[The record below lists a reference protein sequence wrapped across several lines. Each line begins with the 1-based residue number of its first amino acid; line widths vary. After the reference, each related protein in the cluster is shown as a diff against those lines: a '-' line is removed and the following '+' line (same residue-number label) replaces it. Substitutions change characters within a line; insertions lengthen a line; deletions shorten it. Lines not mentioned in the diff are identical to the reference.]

1 MKTIFTT
8 LLILISFHNTCAQY
22 TNVRISNTSSNNP
35 EEVSI
40 AINPYNPLQLA
51 AGANINYFYYSTNAG
66 QSWTQGQLNST
77 FGVWGDPSLVFDSSG
92 NLYFGHLSNPSS
104 PGYWIDRIV
113 VQKSTNGGVSYNN
126 GVGVGFNP
134 PLHAQDK
141 EWLVADITRSPF
153 RNNIYMSWT
162 EFDDYGSSLPSD
174 SSRILFSR
182 STDGGN
188 SWSQP
193 LRVSDDAGNCV
204 DSDSTM
210 EGAVP
215 AVGPNGE
222 IFIAWSGPQG
232 IYFDKS
238 TDGGISFGRDSFVT
252 TQPGGWDYNVPGIY
266 RCNGLPITACDIS
279 SSAHR
284 GTIYINWTD
293 QRNGENNT
301 DVFLIKST
309 DSGNSWSA
317 VKKVNT
323 DTAARQQFLT
333 WMTVDP
339 ITGYVYIVFYDRRNY
354 NSSAVTTDVF
364 VAKSM
369 DGGATFSNFKVSQ
382 NSFTPNASVFFGDYI
397 NIVAFNKKIY
407 PIWMRL
413 DGNNLSVW
421 TALLNDS
428 AIVPVQE
435 FVQQKNKFSLA
446 YNYPNPFN
454 PLTTIHYTLFTSAL
468 VSLKVYNILGQ
479 EVATLLNNEAMG
491 EGMHEVQ
498 FDASGLPSGV
508 YFYRMQ
514 AGEFSATKKLLL
526 MK

>member
-1 MKTIFTT
+1 MKTIYTT
-8 LLILISFHNTCAQY
+8 LLLLCSLHIAFTQF

-40 AINPYNPLQLA
+40 AINPMNPMQLA

-66 QSWTQGQLNST
+66 QSWTQGQLTSS
-77 FGVWGDPSLVFDSSG
+77 FGVWGDPCLVFDSTG
-92 NLYFGHLSNPSS
+92 NLYFAHLSNPPT

-134 PLHAQDK
+134 PAHAQDK
-141 EWLVADITRSPF
+141 EWLAVDMTRSQF
-153 RNNIYMSWT
+153 RNNVYMSWT
-162 EFDDYGSSLPSD
+162 EFDDYGSSLATD

-182 STDGGN
+182 TTDAGN
-188 SWSQP
+188 SWSSP
-193 LRVSDDAGNCV
+193 VRVSDDAGNCI

-222 IFIAWSGPQG
+222 IFIAWSGPKG

-238 TDGGISFGRDSFVT
+238 TDGGVSFGLDSFVT
-252 TQPGGWDYNVPGIY
+252 PQPGGWDYNVPGIY

-279 SSAHR
+279 SSPHR
-284 GTIYINWTD
+284 GTIYVNWTD

-323 DTAARQQFLT
+323 DTIARQQFLS

-339 ITGYVYIVFYDRRNY
+339 KTGIVYIVFYDRRNY
-354 NSSAVTTDVF
+354 NSSSVTTDVF
-364 VAKSM
+364 VAKST
-369 DGGATFSNFKVSQ
+369 DGGETFINFKVSQ
-382 NSFTPNASVFFGDYI
+382 TSFTPNASVFFGDYI
-397 NIVAFNKKIY
+397 NIAALDGKVY

-421 TALLNDS
+421 TALINDS
-428 AIVPVQE
+428 VNVGINE
-435 FVQQKNKFSLA
+435 GQQIANEFSLSQ
-446 YNYPNPFN
+446 NYPNPFN
-454 PLTTIHYTLFTSAL
+454 PTTDFRFQIAEFRF
-468 VSLKVYNILGQ
+468 VSLKVFDVLGR
-479 EVATLLNNEAMG
+479 EVATIVNEDLQP
-491 EGMHEVQ
+491 EKYSISW
-498 FDASGLPSGV
+498 DASNLPSGM
-508 YFYRMQ
+508 YFYRLT
-514 AGEFSATKKLLL
+514 AGSFSETKKLML